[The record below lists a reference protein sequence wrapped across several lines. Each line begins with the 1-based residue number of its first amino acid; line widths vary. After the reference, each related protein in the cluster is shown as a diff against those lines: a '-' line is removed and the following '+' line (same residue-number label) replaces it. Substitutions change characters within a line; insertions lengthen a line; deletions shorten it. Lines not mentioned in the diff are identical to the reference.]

1 MHAALRAR
9 PHQPPL
15 GAPAQA
21 ARPAPLAHARRI
33 RRPGRPHHPHRRRPP
48 GGGLPDLHRSD
59 PLLKKILFAVLFAL
73 TVYLTVRFFSHAS
86 GASLG
91 GVLALIGTITLPLW
105 LGLAALT
112 CLFYMLDWIRLR
124 SMLAVLGHPLR
135 FAQGLR
141 LTCVSYF
148 VTSITPSAEL
158 HTPAMMFVLGRQGVP
173 IPHALAASVSKSIY
187 MTLWI
192 CLVSCLTLTFGH
204 AIPLPAPLQVGLP
217 LLTAPLLGIAL
228 LLALMAFFPG
238 PVMRWTERR
247 AGAMK
252 DGGLWQKTLLGI
264 GQSAHAISAIG
275 KSTDV
280 QHLVCHLA
288 SVVFLLTYVAIGSLL
303 ATHFGFTLTW
313 LQALTIF
320 STSLMIAYLAPV
332 PGAIGVA
339 EVATSYMLDAALTPQ
354 GMAVAVT
361 LRVLCW
367 YLVAVPGALVL
378 AREFRL
384 AGAWKLPKVFS

>member
-1 MHAALRAR
+1 M
-9 PHQPPL
+9 
-15 GAPAQA
+15 
-21 ARPAPLAHARRI
+21 
-33 RRPGRPHHPHRRRPP
+33 
-48 GGGLPDLHRSD
+48 
-59 PLLKKILFAVLFAL
+59 KKILFTLLFAL
-73 TVYLTVRFFSHAS
+73 TIYLTARFFSHAS
-86 GASLG
+86 GASLA
-91 GVLALIGTITLPLW
+91 GVLALIFTIPLPLW

-135 FAQGLR
+135 FAQGLK

-148 VTSITPSAEL
+148 VTSLTPSAEL
-158 HTPAMMFVLGRQGVP
+158 HTPAMMFMLTRQGVP
-173 IPHALAASVSKSIY
+173 MPQALAASVSKSIY

-192 CLVSCLTLTFGH
+192 CLVSCATLTFGH
-204 AIPLPAPLQVGLP
+204 AIALPAALQVGLP

-238 PVMRWTERR
+238 PVMRWTGRR
-247 AGAMK
+247 ASTMK
-252 DGGLWQKTLLGI
+252 DGSLWQKILLGI

-288 SVVFLLTYVAIGSLL
+288 SVVFLLTYVTIGWLL
-303 ATHFGFTLTW
+303 ATHFGFSLNW

-320 STSLMIAYLAPV
+320 STSLMVAYLAPV

-339 EVATSYMLDAALTPQ
+339 EVATSYMLDPALTPQ
-354 GMAVAVT
+354 GMAVSVT

-367 YLVAVPGALVL
+367 YLVAVPGAAVL
-378 AREFRL
+378 AREFHR

>member
-1 MHAALRAR
+1 M
-9 PHQPPL
+9 
-15 GAPAQA
+15 
-21 ARPAPLAHARRI
+21 
-33 RRPGRPHHPHRRRPP
+33 
-48 GGGLPDLHRSD
+48 
-59 PLLKKILFAVLFAL
+59 KKILFAVLFAL
-73 TVYLTVRFFSHAS
+73 TIYLTARFFSHAS

-91 GVLALIGTITLPLW
+91 GVLALIGTIPFPLW

-112 CLFYMLDWIRLR
+112 CFFYMLDWIRLR

-173 IPHALAASVSKSIY
+173 MPHALAASVSKSIY

-192 CLVSCLTLTFGH
+192 CLVSCVTLTFGA
-204 AIPLPAPLQVGLP
+204 AIALPAALQVGLP

-247 AGAMK
+247 AGTMK
-252 DGGLWQKTLLGI
+252 AGGLWQKVLLGI

-288 SVVFLLTYVAIGSLL
+288 SVAFLLTYVAIGWLL

-339 EVATSYMLDAALTPQ
+339 EVATSYMLDQSLTPQ
-354 GMAVAVT
+354 GMAVSVT

-367 YLVAVPGALVL
+367 YLVAVPGAVVL
-378 AREFRL
+378 AREFRR

>member
-1 MHAALRAR
+1 M
-9 PHQPPL
+9 
-15 GAPAQA
+15 
-21 ARPAPLAHARRI
+21 
-33 RRPGRPHHPHRRRPP
+33 
-48 GGGLPDLHRSD
+48 
-59 PLLKKILFAVLFAL
+59 KKILFAFLFAL
-73 TVYLTVRFFSHAS
+73 TVYLTASFFSHAS

-91 GVLALIGTITLPLW
+91 GVLALIGTIPLPLW

-112 CLFYMLDWIRLR
+112 CFFYMLDWIRLR

-148 VTSITPSAEL
+148 VTSLTPSAEL
-158 HTPAMMFVLGRQGVP
+158 HTPAMMFMLTRQGVP
-173 IPHALAASVSKSIY
+173 LPQALAASVSKSIY

-192 CLVSCLTLTFGH
+192 CLVSCITLTFGH
-204 AIPLPAPLQVGLP
+204 AIALPAALQVGLP

-247 AGAMK
+247 AGTMK
-252 DGGLWQKTLLGI
+252 AGGLSQKILLGV

-275 KSTDV
+275 KSSDV

-288 SVVFLLTYVAIGSLL
+288 SVVFLLTYVAIGWLL

-320 STSLMIAYLAPV
+320 STSLMVAYLAPV

-339 EVATSYMLDAALTPQ
+339 EVATSYMLDPALTPQ
-354 GMAVAVT
+354 GMAVSVT

-367 YLVAVPGALVL
+367 YLVAVPGAAVL
-378 AREFRL
+378 AREFHR